1 MSEHRGVRRFAR
13 LLGIAVLIEAA
24 AVLVL
29 VAVVAVLGPADP
41 EGAQA
46 FAQRLGD
53 WVGPIA
59 GFVLCFGGGWFVS
72 RTLTSGHVP
81 RGLLLGALVA
91 AIDVA
96 ILVASGSPFRWLFV
110 VSNLGRLIAGA
121 LGGLVASRRLPVPQ
135 SSSSSSSPR

>member
-1 MSEHRGVRRFAR
+1 MSEDWGVKRFAH
-13 LLGIAVLIEAA
+13 LVGLAVLIEAG

-29 VAVVAVLGPADP
+29 VVVVAVFGPSDP

-46 FAQRLGD
+46 FARRLGD

-72 RTLTSGHVP
+72 RRLTSGHVP

-91 AIDVA
+91 AIDIA
-96 ILVASGSPFRWLFV
+96 ILMASGSAFRWLFV
-110 VSNLGRLIAGA
+110 VSNLGRLVASS